1 MENRVRVII
10 LVVSLALTLA
20 FAAAVFAAEKE
31 VRAPTL
37 ENNGDLG
44 RDIKNLERE
53 DERLWGEIAD
63 ESRDLDKRLGE
74 LHTTMTHNFMALSII
89 IALITIFLGVFM
101 TFFGLKHE
109 LDVRKLR
116 ETVREEMRIFKEI
129 ELEARRTINETKDNA
144 NQARIYKDQAKEEL
158 AIIRRVKEEEL
169 AAVTDEFPPIS
180 EAEEKK
186 ELVEEIL
193 KKYPDLKRNA
203 DFLYDAAVKGDI
215 TDEDTLYS
223 IFSSLYFGDEKSK
236 ALDIIDILVRIKPNN
251 ALYFSDKGAVLADF
265 RRFDEAIKNYDR
277 ALELEPDDGTTYANK
292 SVALASLGRYKE
304 AVDACDEAIRLNPDD
319 GLAYFDRACAYALL
333 GKKDEMLADLGKAID
348 LEEERRQHAKTDA
361 DFDAF
366 RDDPDF
372 RRLVYP
378 EENRSEENKK

>member
-1 MENRVRVII
+1 MENRLCVIV
-10 LVVSLALTLA
+10 LVISLALALG
-20 FAAAVFAAEKE
+20 FGAAVFGAEKE
-31 VRAPTL
+31 GPVTTR
-37 ENNGDLG
+37 EDDGDFG
-44 RDIKNLERE
+44 HDIENLERE

-63 ESRDLDKRLGE
+63 ESRDLDKRLEE
-74 LHTTMTHNFMALSII
+74 LHTTITHNFTALSII
-89 IALITIFLGVFM
+89 IALITIFLGVLM

-116 ETVREEMRIFKEI
+116 ETIREEMRIFKEI
-129 ELEARRTINETKDNA
+129 ELEARRTINEAKDNA

-158 AIIRRVKEEEL
+158 AAIRRVKEEEL
-169 AAVTDEFPPIS
+169 AGVTDEFPPIS
-180 EAEEKK
+180 EAKEKK

-236 ALDIIDILVRIKPNN
+236 ALDIIDILVRRKPDN

-292 SVALASLGRYKE
+292 SVALASLGRYEE
-304 AVDACDEAIRLNPDD
+304 AVDACDEAIGLNPGDA
-319 GLAYFDRACAYALL
+319 LAYFDRACAYALL
-333 GKKDEMLADLGKAID
+333 GKKDEMLADLGTAID
-348 LEEERRQHAKTDA
+348 LEEERREHAKTDA
-361 DFDAF
+361 DFDNF

-378 EENRSEENKK
+378 EEFEGEK